1 MEPGRQNSDSSTS
14 FLETGNPALIVAAID
29 GEADETTLEYLRTHP
44 EYAHEIELMRELQ
57 TRLRVRLYRL
67 FCPSS
72 DMLRDYQSGLLTEEQ
87 HRAIAEHVALC
98 PHCAAELGL
107 LTNCS

>member
-1 MEPGRQNSDSSTS
+1 MESGGQNSDSYTS
-14 FLETGNPALIVAAID
+14 FLESSNPAFMAAID

-44 EYAHEIELMRELQ
+44 EHAHEIELMCDLQ
-57 TRLRVRLYRL
+57 NRLRARLYRL

-72 DMLRDYQSGLLTEEQ
+72 DMLRDYRLGLLTDEQ
-87 HRAIAEHVALC
+87 HQVIAEHVALC

-107 LTNCS
+107 LITCS